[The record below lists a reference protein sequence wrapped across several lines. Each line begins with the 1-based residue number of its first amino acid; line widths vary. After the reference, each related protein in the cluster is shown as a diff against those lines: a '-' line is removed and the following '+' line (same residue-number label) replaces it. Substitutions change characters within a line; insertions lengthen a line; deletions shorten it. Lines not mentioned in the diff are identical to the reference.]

1 MPFIYDETIPAA
13 NNNPSSDQPVM
24 QANALAI
31 TQLIAVDHVTFNSAD
46 SGKHEQVT
54 FVDKNTPAAQTD
66 PQSVLYT
73 ANGVANTKAD
83 LKFVNQNATFPLN
96 SLRAFGLFSLLNGT
110 PPTITTIGTQSFNI
124 ASASGINLT
133 GSIARFTVTLSANV
147 TTGND
152 VGIVLSKSFT
162 DSTSSVN
169 YFGQLYSF
177 AAGVL
182 TFDVLRANLTIAQN
196 ITILFYQ
203 L

>member
-54 FVDKNTPAAQTD
+54 FAALGGKNETQLFTQA
-66 PQSVLYT
+66 
-73 ANGVANTKAD
+73 GVANNQPD
-83 LKFVNQNATFPLN
+83 LKFTNPNATFPIN
-96 SLRAFGLFSLLNGT
+96 SLRAYGLFSIQEGMPN
-110 PPTITTIGTQSFNI
+110 PTISILGSQSFNI
-124 ASASGINLT
+124 ASQTGINLT
-133 GSIARFTVTLSANV
+133 TSRAQFTITVSANA

-152 VGIVLSKSFT
+152 VGIVLAKSFT
-162 DSTSSVN
+162 DSFSSTNGFV
-169 YFGQLYSF
+169 GPLYTF
-177 AAGVL
+177 AGGVL
-182 TFDVLRANLTIAQN
+182 TFPVLRANIVSAQN